1 MTPTGPESTLQL
13 QSVDFT
19 LSSILP
25 RVIRNGKKLQEDEG
39 FCSKHAEP
47 CPPLKTDY
55 SDCQIDENNRKV
67 LMKCWA
73 DGLRDRTQASDS
85 Q

>member
-1 MTPTGPESTLQL
+1 MKDSR
-13 QSVDFT
+13 F
-19 LSSILP
+19 
-25 RVIRNGKKLQEDEG
+25 
-39 FCSKHAEP
+39 KHSFEP

-85 Q
+85 QYSQFSNFRTSESNLIHHARF